1 MQTGIAAGSKISR
14 APQLEVEE
22 SSDEQMSD
30 SEPQTKRPNQG
41 IGGGVQMTKR
51 AQTQK
56 RKERE
61 TNLSPNPANKNGWLW
76 ELRRPSNMTD
86 AEMTEWESENIP
98 IFRGIGCSGHEQKQR
113 SIASKNICMELKLAE
128 FLLCL
133 ASFEFN
139 EQIWTQMSAKPDLGP
154 GFAER
159 AKETAYIWKQLSD
172 QCRKHL
178 AMAGYN
184 FALEPDFNLI
194 TYFEKEREKHDDLL
208 GEQGIVPRDKRAEAR
223 VFAASRDERVNF

>member
-1 MQTGIAAGSKISR
+1 
-14 APQLEVEE
+14 
-22 SSDEQMSD
+22 
-30 SEPQTKRPNQG
+30 
-41 IGGGVQMTKR
+41 
-51 AQTQK
+51 
-56 RKERE
+56 
-61 TNLSPNPANKNGWLW
+61 
-76 ELRRPSNMTD
+76 MTD
-86 AEMTEWESENIP
+86 AEITEWESERDRVQWARAEAEMDR
-98 IFRGIGCSGHEQKQR
+98 FQEH
-113 SIASKNICMELKLAE
+113 MELKLAE

-178 AMAGYN
+178 AMAGYK

-194 TYFEKEREKHDDLL
+194 IYVEKEREKHDDLL
-208 GEQGIVPRDKRAEAR
+208 REQGIVPRDKRAEAR
-223 VFAASRDERVNF
+223 VCGVDG